1 MKIIVV
7 DDSEAFLTAMG
18 ALLRDAGY
26 EDIHLLSSG
35 RELLRYMDQSDSD
48 GKPLQGIDLILMD
61 VKMPELDGI
70 ATLRAVKASPRH
82 EDIPVLMISAQE
94 QESLIEAAF
103 EAGAVDYV
111 SKPIKKLD
119 LHARIRS
126 ALRLKREMDRRK
138 AREDD
143 LVVLNSHLEHA
154 NKELHRLSC
163 TDSLTQVANRRYF
176 EDILNREWN
185 RAKRSGTSLSII
197 MIDIDHF
204 KEFNDTFGHVAGD
217 KCLAK
222 VSETLSMLV
231 LRSSDV
237 LARYGGEEFV
247 TLLAGADTEGAVA
260 LAETMRLQ
268 IEQLAIPHAAQVD
281 KKFVTISLGVASL
294 VPQTEAKAWSLLR
307 YADDALYKA
316 KHAGRNRVCLAR
328 PSQFC

>member
-1 MKIIVV
+1 MKFIVV
-7 DDSEAFLTAMG
+7 DDSEPFLTAMG

-26 EDIHLLSSG
+26 EDIALLSSG
-35 RELLRYMDQSDSD
+35 RELLRYMDQSDSS
-48 GKPLQGIDLILMD
+48 GAPLRDIDLILMD

-70 ATLRAVKASPRH
+70 ATLRAIKASPRH
-82 EDIPVLMISAQE
+82 EDIPVLMISAQD

-111 SKPIKKLD
+111 SKPIKKLE

-126 ALRLKREMDRRK
+126 ALRLKKEMDRRK
-138 AREDD
+138 AREED

-154 NKELHRLSC
+154 NKELRRLSC

-176 EDILNREWN
+176 EDVLNREWN
-185 RAKRSGTSLSII
+185 RAKRAGTSLAMI

-217 KCLAK
+217 KCLVK
-222 VSETLSMLV
+222 VSETLSLLV

-247 TLLAGADTEGAVA
+247 ALLAGADTEGAMA
-260 LAETMRLQ
+260 LAETMRAH
-268 IEQLAIPHAAQVD
+268 IEQLAIPHAAHVD
-281 KKFVTISLGVASL
+281 REFVTISLGVASL
-294 VPQTEAKAWSLLR
+294 VPQAEAKAWSLLR

-328 PSQFC
+328 PSQF